1 MRIGK
6 SFPKISTPDFKAP
19 SSKPTFSPRPDING
33 NLPGKKPDLKPDT
46 KPTFSPRPDIN
57 GNLPGSKIDKPTF
70 SPRPDINGKLP
81 DSKVPDFKLDGFK
94 PSNALDKLK
103 PNGFGGLDNAFGSLG
118 NKLGGVGNVLGN
130 GLGAVG
136 DVVGGVANGA
146 AGLAGAG
153 LQAATLPASLMSVLG
168 AGPVMDPSAA
178 SAGQAMDPYAMG
190 AGPVM
195 DPSLASAGPAMDPYA
210 MGAGPVM
217 DPYAAGGLPQ
227 QLGALS
233 QPVPQQL
240 GTLPQS
246 APQQSD
252 LGNLLNSVA
261 NAVSVAT
268 QALDTV
274 KALVNEGSAS
284 GTLKKMATEAAPQL
298 AQTLAPRIGLAGADS
313 QQ

>member
-46 KPTFSPRPDIN
+46 R
-57 GNLPGSKIDKPTF
+57 PTF

-94 PSNALDKLK
+94 PSSALDKLK

-118 NKLGGVGNVLGN
+118 NKLGGIGNGLGN
-130 GLGAVG
+130 GLSAVG

-146 AGLAGAG
+146 AGLVGAG
-153 LQAATLPASLMSVLG
+153 LQAATIPASALGLMDPSTLLGGQNPYAAGGQPMDPYAMG
-168 AGPVMDPSAA
+168 AGPAMDPYAMG
-178 SAGQAMDPYAMG
+178 AGPAIDPYAMG

-195 DPSLASAGPAMDPYA
+195 DPSLAS
-210 MGAGPVM
+210 
-217 DPYAAGGLPQ
+217 GLPP

-274 KALVNEGSAS
+274 KSLVGEGSAA
-284 GTLKKMATEAAPQL
+284 GTLKKVATEVAPQL

>member
-70 SPRPDINGKLP
+70 SPRPDINGNLP
-81 DSKVPDFKLDGFK
+81 GKKPDFKLDGFDK
-94 PSNALDKLK
+94 PTGGLDKLK

-118 NKLGGVGNVLGN
+118 NKLSGFGN
-130 GLGAVG
+130 GLSAVS
-136 DVVGGVANGA
+136 DVANGA
-146 AGLAGAG
+146 AGLVGAG
-153 LQAATLPASLMSVLG
+153 LQAASIPASALSMLG
-168 AGPVMDPSAA
+168 AGPVMDPSALAAGPA
-178 SAGQAMDPYAMG
+178 SALGMMG

-195 DPSLASAGPAMDPYA
+195 DPSALAAGPAMDPYA
-210 MGAGPVM
+210 MGAGPAM

-240 GTLPQS
+240 GALPQS

-274 KALVNEGSAS
+274 KALVSEGSAT
-284 GTLKKMATEAAPQL
+284 GTLKKMATEVAPQL
-298 AQTLAPRIGLAGADS
+298 AQTLAPRIGLAGSDS